1 MIHEA
6 IDAAITVGWALL
18 AWIAVLAAAATVA
31 VFTLIAAPVVAWQAV
46 TRGVAAGLAAVQGTG
61 AGEAEGGAEKTADA
75 HTAARGP
82 SWARTDTE
90 EAA

>member
-18 AWIAVLAAAATVA
+18 AWFVAFAVAATVA
-31 VFTLIAAPVVAWQAV
+31 GFTLVAVPVVAWKAV
-46 TRGVAAGLAAVQGTG
+46 TRGLAAGLAAVQGFGVPEEGRGVEKPAG
-61 AGEAEGGAEKTADA
+61 ARTAV
-75 HTAARGP
+75 RGP
-82 SWARTDTE
+82 AWARTDTE